1 MNHKNRGAIIGG
13 DSFVGSALFSKL
25 SEFGFACKSTSRRR
39 DSTFTFLDL
48 SEPPK
53 SWPHIETD
61 VAIICAGVTSIAS
74 CAQQSQAASQIN
86 VNSTI
91 DLVTRLA
98 KRGTYI
104 LFLSTSQVFDGRNPG
119 QSRYSLLSPVSEYGR
134 QKACAEKAILQLKE
148 NVAVLRLTKVLTDDM
163 KLLKH
168 WRASLKDGNS
178 IVCFDNLPLAPVSI
192 EVVCELIG
200 NLIKKR
206 PSGIFHMSAAND
218 ITYHELAQRVGF
230 KMGAENKLIHRDR
243 ASAANLNLF
252 TLPKHATLEMSV
264 ESRLLRIVAP
274 PAEQALAQ
282 LGL

>member
-1 MNHKNRGAIIGG
+1 MKNEEKQ
-13 DSFVGSALFSKL
+13 LPLK
-25 SEFGFACKSTSRRR
+25 
-39 DSTFTFLDL
+39 
-48 SEPPK
+48 
-53 SWPHIETD
+53 D
-61 VAIICAGVTSIAS
+61 VAQICI
-74 CAQQSQAASQIN
+74 
-86 VNSTI
+86 
-91 DLVTRLA
+91 LVPD
-98 KRGTYI
+98 I
-104 LFLSTSQVFDGRNPG
+104 
-119 QSRYSLLSPVSEYGR
+119 
-134 QKACAEKAILQLKE
+134 EKAVEIWWKKFGIGPWHLYTYGKPLVKRMTRHGKPCEYKMKIALSYIGKMRIELIEPLEGDTVYKE
-148 NVAVLRLTKVLTDDM
+148 SIEVHGYGVHHLGVLTDDM

-230 KMGAENKLIHRDR
+230 KMGADNNLIHRDR

-264 ESRLLRIVAP
+264 ESRILRIVAP